1 MEINKWRG
9 KRFKN
14 GLMLF
19 IYLKEGF
26 SDKYLDL
33 VMIPSLVVKLRKSVT
48 SDAKTVN
55 IVLSWLVFTIGAEL
69 VW

>member
-48 SDAKTVN
+48 SNAKTVN
-55 IVLSWLVFTIGAEL
+55 VVLSWLVFTIGVEL